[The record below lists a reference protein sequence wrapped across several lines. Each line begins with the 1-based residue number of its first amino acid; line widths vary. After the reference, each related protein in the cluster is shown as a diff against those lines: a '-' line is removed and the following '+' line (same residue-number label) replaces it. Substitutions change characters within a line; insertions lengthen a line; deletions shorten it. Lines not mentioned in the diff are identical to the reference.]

1 MIFPPHHA
9 RPFALPLRLIIG
21 GTAMAVLYVLLQ
33 GGTLMDASQM
43 LIGLYPEPTGDPS
56 KDVTLLACGRTLL
69 VISLALITATAAAIT
84 LFSLTRHLPTAF
96 GSVPQWLGQLLFAT
110 PVFGLLWAWIGWHIG
125 SHGGVIETL
134 LPPRPQGIGED
145 LLDQSAR
152 HLWTWLAPILAL
164 ATPLTGLLLSRF
176 SADWHP
182 SAYAALTAS
191 LRARGLSPARLFDHH
206 LLPLLW
212 PSWLRCLESSLF
224 TVLILDLVVESTLQ
238 FPGWGSGF
246 VQALKST
253 HPSSLAFGLH
263 TAGILAALLC
273 GLLHLFRRRPA
284 PFAPPSPSKPFPMA
298 SLPALIVLVLVLV
311 TLAGLVLV
319 ATSPVHLQNARLAS
333 GVTWLASWAND
344 LVSCLRL
351 IGLAMIGGLALAALR
366 LTVLGDWLRRY
377 GTLESLVW
385 SPLPL
390 WALAWSHTSG
400 QIISIDLALAVMA
413 AVTLSIHLHSS
424 SHRHLSSRLVEA
436 SRTLGASSW
445 QAWRQHALRPWSR
458 ELCAVLIALVGSAWW
473 LRVFMHSLLPTE
485 KTTPDTSLGSFLA
498 HAATDALHHPLPV
511 LSASLAAGVSILF
524 LWSLGRIIHPH
535 HPDDA

>member
-9 RPFALPLRLIIG
+9 RPFALPLRLFIG
-21 GTAMAVLYVLLQ
+21 GAAMAVLYVLLQ
-33 GGTLMDASQM
+33 GGSLLEASQM
-43 LIGLYPEPTGDPS
+43 LIGLSPEPTGAPAEG
-56 KDVTLLACGRTLL
+56 VTLLACGRTFL
-69 VISLALITATAAAIT
+69 VISLALATATAAAIT
-84 LFSLTRHLPTAF
+84 LFSLTRQLSPAF

-110 PVFGLLWAWIGWHIG
+110 PVFGLVWTWIGWHIG

-145 LLDQSAR
+145 LLDQIAR

-164 ATPLTGLLLSRF
+164 ATPLTGLLLTRL
-176 SADWHP
+176 SAVWQP
-182 SAYAALTAS
+182 SAQAALSDS

-246 VQALKST
+246 VQAMQST
-253 HPSSLAFGLH
+253 HPPALAFGLH
-263 TAGILAALLC
+263 TAGMLLALLC
-273 GLLHLFRRRPA
+273 GLLGLFRSRPA
-284 PFAPPSPSKPFPMA
+284 PLAPTLPSPPFPMA
-298 SLPALIVLVLVLV
+298 ALPAMIVLGLV
-311 TLAGLVLV
+311 TLAGL
-319 ATSPVHLQNARLAS
+319 AFADTSPVHLHNARLAS
-333 GVTWLASWAND
+333 GETWFPAWTND
-344 LVSCLRL
+344 LVTCLR
-351 IGLAMIGGLALAALR
+351 IIALAMLGGLALAALR
-366 LTVLGDWLRRY
+366 LTALGDGLRRY
-377 GTLESLVW
+377 GSLESLVW

-400 QIISIDLALAVMA
+400 QIIGIDLALAVMA
-413 AVTLSIHLHSS
+413 AITLAIHLHSS
-424 SHRHLSSRLVEA
+424 IHRHHSSRILES
-436 SRTLGASSW
+436 SRMLGASSW
-445 QAWRQHALRPWSR
+445 QAWRQHALRPWIR
-458 ELCAVLIALVGSAWW
+458 ELCAVLIGWVGSVWW
-473 LRVFMHSLLPTE
+473 LRVFMHSLLPAD

-511 LSASLAAGVSILF
+511 LSASIAAGVSILF

-535 HPDDA
+535 PPDDA